1 MAGKGSAQ
9 STGPV
14 TLAIDI
20 GGTGVKMMALDE
32 SALPLTD
39 RVRVPTPVPATPKAI
54 LTTLNEMKSGMPAFD
69 RVGVGFPGVIKQGI
83 TFTAP
88 NLNPTWVGFPL
99 QKTLEQSWGKPV
111 RVAND
116 CAVQGYAAI
125 QGNGVELMITLGTG
139 LGSAIFTNGHL
150 CPGLELAHHPWRKKT
165 YEDYLGRR
173 GLKKYGAQRW
183 NKLLAKAL
191 AQTLATFNW
200 DILYIGGGNS
210 KKVTLKLAANMKLVS
225 NEDGLLGGVALWKDQ
240 P

>member
-1 MAGKGSAQ
+1 MAGKGSAN

-20 GGTGVKMMALDE
+20 GGTGVKIMALDE
-32 SALPLTD
+32 FARPLTD
-39 RVRVPTPVPATPKAI
+39 RVRVPTPIPATPKAI
-54 LTTLNEMKSGMPAFD
+54 LTALNEMKAGMPVFD

-83 TFTAP
+83 TLTAP
-88 NLNPTWVGFPL
+88 NLNQTWVGFPL

-125 QGNGVELMITLGTG
+125 QGKGVELMITLGTG
-139 LGSAIFTNGHL
+139 MGSAIFTNGHL

-173 GLKKYGAQRW
+173 GLKKYGSERW

-191 AQTLATFNW
+191 DQMLATFNW
-200 DILYIGGGNS
+200 DLLYIGGGNS
-210 KKVTLKLAANMKLVS
+210 KKVTVKLAANMKLVP

>member
-1 MAGKGSAQ
+1 MAGKESAK

-20 GGTGVKMMALDE
+20 GGSGVKMMALDE
-32 SALPLTD
+32 NASSLSE
-39 RVRVPTPVPATPKAI
+39 RVRVPTPAPPTPKAI
-54 LTTLNEMKSGMPAFD
+54 LAALEEMKSGQPAFD

-83 TFTAP
+83 TLTAA
-88 NLNPTWVGFPL
+88 NLTQAWVGFPL

-125 QGNGVELMITLGTG
+125 QRRGVELMITLGTG
-139 LGSAIFTNGHL
+139 LGSAIFTSGRL
-150 CPGLELAHHPWRKKT
+150 CPGLELGHHPWRKKT

-183 NKLLAKAL
+183 NELLAKAVD
-191 AQTLATFNW
+191 QTLATFNW
-200 DILYIGGGNS
+200 DTLYIGGGNS
-210 KKVTLKLAANMKLVS
+210 KKVTIKLGSNMKLVS
-225 NEDGLLGGVALWKDQ
+225 NQEGLIGAVALWKDQ
-240 P
+240 E

>member
-9 STGPV
+9 SNGPV

-32 SALPLTD
+32 SARPLTD

-54 LTTLNEMKSGMPAFD
+54 LTALSEMKSGMPAFD

-139 LGSAIFTNGHL
+139 LGSAIFSNGHL

-173 GLKKYGAQRW
+173 GLKKYGLQRW

-200 DILYIGGGNS
+200 DTLYIGGGNS